1 MNAYAHMHAFS
12 GQQLSPGLQGV
23 LYFPPNQNI
32 TPKRTRV
39 YGAFRWHAAGAQPR
53 WDMGNYYTVGGSGR
67 VIPKDPVSVS
77 QIGYGHFC
85 DCAW

>member
-1 MNAYAHMHAFS
+1 MPFLASSYLQDYNECCTPP
-12 GQQLSPGLQGV
+12 QQKKKKNTKKTGV
-23 LYFPPNQNI
+23 H
-32 TPKRTRV
+32 
-39 YGAFRWHAAGAQPR
+39 GAFRWHAAGAQPR

-77 QIGYGHFC
+77 QIGYGHFY

>member
-1 MNAYAHMHAFS
+1 MPFLASSYLQDYNECCTPP
-12 GQQLSPGLQGV
+12 QQKKNTKKTGV
-23 LYFPPNQNI
+23 H
-32 TPKRTRV
+32 
-39 YGAFRWHAAGAQPR
+39 GAFRWHAAGAQPR

-77 QIGYGHFC
+77 QIGYGHFY

>member
-1 MNAYAHMHAFS
+1 MHMHAFF

-23 LYFPPNQNI
+23 LYSPPTKKNTQK
-32 TPKRTRV
+32 TGV
-39 YGAFRWHAAGAQPR
+39 HGAFRWHAAGAQPR

-77 QIGYGHFC
+77 QIGYGHFY
-85 DCAW
+85 DCVW